1 MGLGALED
9 HLERAVSG
17 QVGAANI
24 IYLPFVL
31 AYAPDQG
38 LVEVYLN
45 YWWEC
50 HPIKG
55 LAFFTRPRM
64 GPVAQCNR
72 SEAITREVAKGKEA
86 ELGHVVAHFPRVYVP
101 KELRHGHHGDAQ
113 VVTNIAAAVHR
124 LKQRIEREAG

>member
-1 MGLGALED
+1 
-9 HLERAVSG
+9 VSG
-17 QVGAANI
+17 QIGAANI
-24 IYLPFVL
+24 IYLPFDL
-31 AYAPDQG
+31 AYEPEQG
-38 LVEVYLN
+38 LVEVYLD

-64 GPVAQCNR
+64 GAIAQCNR
-72 SEAITREVAKGKEA
+72 SEAITKEVAKGKEA

-101 KELRHGHHGDAQ
+101 KDLRHGARGDAQ

-124 LKQRIEREAG
+124 RYQRVERGAT